1 MCTTFCKCPGAPG
14 DEHYM
19 QYKEIKPFVYE
30 KYDRYFKV
38 TQKPDE
44 SINDFI
50 ERQQKELQWL
60 PIADTNTRL
69 TTNTMLE
76 CFNNSQ
82 AIAIA
87 VA

>member
-50 ERQQKELQWL
+50 ER
-60 PIADTNTRL
+60 
-69 TTNTMLE
+69 
-76 CFNNSQ
+76 
-82 AIAIA
+82 
-87 VA
+87 